1 MRRRYMSIS
10 STLGKIV
17 KRYFVSGLLVVVP
30 LIITYLVLKT
40 LFTTIDDILQPII
53 FHLFAVN
60 IPGLGLAATILLVIV
75 AGILTHNLIGGK
87 IYGLWEKVLNR
98 VPLVRPIYSASKQLL
113 KSTTEANAGSFK
125 EVVMIQYPRNG
136 SYALAFV
143 AHRLE
148 VEIDGRFRQCASVFV
163 PNPPT
168 PFTGVSV
175 MIPIEEIV
183 TVDMTFEQ
191 AIKYLVSGGVV
202 APARISQRGTLTWAP
217 PAEVYHEAR

>member
-1 MRRRYMSIS
+1 MSIS
-10 STLGKIV
+10 STLGKIF

-30 LIITYLVLKT
+30 LIITYQVLRF
-40 LFTTIDDILQPII
+40 LFHTIDDVLQPLI
-53 FHLFAVN
+53 FHVFHVN
-60 IPGLGLAATILLVIV
+60 IPGLGLATTLLLVIA
-75 AGILTHNLIGGK
+75 AGILTHNFVGGK
-87 IYGLWEKVLNR
+87 LYGFWERILAR

-113 KSTTEANAGSFK
+113 ESTTQQNSSSFK
-125 EVVMIQYPRNG
+125 EVVLVEYPRTG

-148 VEIDGRFRQCASVFV
+148 IEIEGSMQKSASLFI

-175 MIPIEEIV
+175 IVPIEQAYTI
-183 TVDMTFEQ
+183 DMSFEQ

-202 APARISQRGTLTWAP
+202 APERIRQRGTLTWVP
-217 PAEVYHEAR
+217 PEEHNEAR

>member
-1 MRRRYMSIS
+1 MSIS
-10 STLGKIV
+10 STFGKIF

-40 LFTTIDDILQPII
+40 LFTTIDDILQPFI

-75 AGILTHNLIGGK
+75 AGILTHNFVGGK
-87 IYGLWEKVLNR
+87 VYGLWERILTR

-113 KSTTEANAGSFK
+113 QSTTQQNSSSFK
-125 EVVMIQYPRNG
+125 EVVLVEYPRAG
-136 SYALAFV
+136 SYALGFV

-148 VEIDGRFRQCASVFV
+148 IEIDGSFQRSASLFI

-175 MIPIEEIV
+175 IIPIEQV
-183 TVDMTFEQ
+183 YTVDMTFEQ

-202 APARISQRGTLTWAP
+202 APERIRRRGTLTWAP
-217 PAEVYHEAR
+217 PEEYYHEAR